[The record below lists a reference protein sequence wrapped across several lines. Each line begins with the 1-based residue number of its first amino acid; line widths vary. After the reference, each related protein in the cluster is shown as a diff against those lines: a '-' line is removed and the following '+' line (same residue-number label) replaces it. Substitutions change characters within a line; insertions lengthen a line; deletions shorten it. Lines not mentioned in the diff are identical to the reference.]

1 VTVNKKN
8 TNRIKMA
15 CRNGAEHQLA
25 KRIAEMKIGM
35 GVRVLR
41 DKFYPIRV
49 DNVKRTAVLDEHDE
63 IRAGAAETFS
73 EENETTVANISWLRR
88 RTFQKLTDPWWYI

>member
-1 VTVNKKN
+1 
-8 TNRIKMA
+8 MA
-15 CRNGAEHQLA
+15 CRNEAEHQLV

-41 DKFYPIRV
+41 DEFYPIKV

-73 EENETTVANISWLRR
+73 EENETTVANISC
-88 RTFQKLTDPWWYI
+88 